1 MVVDHLSNATLY
13 FSLHPLFK
21 KAFEFLKTL
30 DMKQVEIGT
39 TQLEGDALKV
49 SVTKAKMKT
58 KAEAKLETH
67 QKYIDIQIPIEQK
80 ETFGWRSSMN
90 LKNSVNGY
98 DVTNDIEFFDD
109 EPSTYF
115 TLLPDEFAIFFPN
128 DAHAPLIGENDT
140 KKIIV
145 KIAVM

>member
-58 KAEAKLETH
+58 KAEAKLEHIRNTLIF
-67 QKYIDIQIPIEQK
+67 KSPLNKRNFWVAIVDEFEK
-80 ETFGWRSSMN
+80 F
-90 LKNSVNGY
+90 VNGY
-98 DVTNDIEFFDD
+98 DVTNDIELTMSPRPISLFYRVSLQF
-109 EPSTYF
+109 SF
-115 TLLPDEFAIFFPN
+115 QMMHMLLLSAKTIQ
-128 DAHAPLIGENDT
+128 
-140 KKIIV
+140 KSS
-145 KIAVM
+145 